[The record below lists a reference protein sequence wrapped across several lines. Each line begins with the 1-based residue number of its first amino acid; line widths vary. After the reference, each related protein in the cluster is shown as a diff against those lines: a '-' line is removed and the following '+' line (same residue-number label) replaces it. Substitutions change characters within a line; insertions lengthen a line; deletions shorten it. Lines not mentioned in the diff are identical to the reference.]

1 MCNAIEIE
9 YYYEW
14 LAVSNCNNYNG
25 DKAILFPNPTT
36 GSAYINLVQDYID
49 ACGITAVE
57 YELYNSNGDLLTTIN
72 PVNVDDV
79 VQIPATFTNTVGTYL
94 IFVSIL
100 KCVLLRLDLLFLC
113 RILLPTEQL
122 YQLTRH

>member
-9 YYYEW
+9 DYYEW
-14 LAVSNCNNYNG
+14 FAVSNCNNYNG
-25 DKAILFPNPTT
+25 DKAIVFPNPTT

-49 ACGITAVE
+49 TCGITAVE
-57 YELYNSNGDLLTTIN
+57 YELYNSNGDLLTTLN

-94 IFVSIL
+94 
-100 KCVLLRLDLLFLC
+100 LLTVTFFFFF
-113 RILLPTEQL
+113 
-122 YQLTRH
+122 